1 MKETNKTFCDHKIKL
16 LMRKENDFTQHL
28 FIRNYSIS
36 KSC

>member
-1 MKETNKTFCDHKIKL
+1 
-16 LMRKENDFTQHL
+16 MRKENDFTQHL